1 MSGHSHWA
9 TIKHK
14 KGAIDAKRGKLFSK
28 LSRAIII
35 AARHG
40 GGDPE
45 TNLKLRYAI
54 DKARQVSMPKD
65 NIERAVKRGTGE
77 LEGLTFEEVTYEGYG
92 PGGVAILVE
101 VLTDNRN
108 RTTSEIRKI
117 FERSGGK
124 MGSAGCVAYLFERKG
139 LFSIDAQATDEDALL
154 SIALDAG
161 ADDLK
166 RAGSTFDVT
175 CDPSVFAQAEEWPD
189 TDRCRDQPSTQGAGG
204 RRCRHRPQGHA
215 PHGGAR
221 RPGRCPERLLQYQHF
236 GDVFSRLR
244 RVMIG
249 SLECIKWLA
258 RAWYVDPTEVCI
270 PRRACRFAAFDDLTV
285 PETVNAALPSGGR
298 KRSPLA
304 PSA

>member
-45 TNLKLRYAI
+45 MNLKLRYAI

-77 LEGLTFEEVTYEGYG
+77 VEGLTFEEVTYEGYG
-92 PGGVAILVE
+92 PGGVAILVD

-108 RTTSEIRKI
+108 RTASEIRKI

-124 MGSAGCVAYLFERKG
+124 MGSAGNVAFLFDRKG
-139 LFSIDAQATDEDALL
+139 IFSIDASAIDEDSLMGIVL
-154 SIALDAG
+154 EAG
-161 ADDLK
+161 AEDMK
-166 RAGSTFDVT
+166 RLGSTFEIT
-175 CDPSVFAQAEEWPD
+175 CDPGVFNQVHEALKKNGLSPQLAEVSQIAKVPVDAEAETGKKIMRLMESLD
-189 TDRCRDQPSTQGAGG
+189 DQ
-204 RRCRHRPQGHA
+204 
-215 PHGGAR
+215 
-221 RPGRCPERLLQYQHF
+221 E
-236 GDVFSRLR
+236 DVQNVYSN
-244 RVMIG
+244 VNISEEMV
-249 SLECIKWLA
+249 A
-258 RAWYVDPTEVCI
+258 EVGK
-270 PRRACRFAAFDDLTV
+270 
-285 PETVNAALPSGGR
+285 E
-298 KRSPLA
+298 
-304 PSA
+304 

>member
-45 TNLKLRYAI
+45 MNLKLRYAI

-65 NIERAVKRGTGE
+65 NIDRAVKRGTGDME
-77 LEGLTFEEVTYEGYG
+77 GMTLEEITYEGFG
-92 PGGVAILVE
+92 PSGVAMLVD

-117 FERSGGK
+117 FERTGGK
-124 MGSAGCVAYLFERKG
+124 MGSAGNVGYLFERKG
-139 LFSIDAQATDEDALL
+139 LFSVDAASTDEDTLMG
-154 SIALDAG
+154 IALDAG

-166 RAGSTFDVT
+166 HSGTTYDIT
-175 CDPSVFAQAEEWPD
+175 CDPTVFNQVQEALKKHNLTPVVAEI
-189 TDRCRDQPSTQGAGG
+189 TQLPKAPVDVDAEAGKKVL
-204 RRCRHRPQGHA
+204 HLMEA
-215 PHGGAR
+215 
-221 RPGRCPERLLQYQHF
+221 LDDND
-236 GDVFSRLR
+236 DVQNVYSNMNISEAM
-244 RVMIG
+244 V
-249 SLECIKWLA
+249 A
-258 RAWYVDPTEVCI
+258 EVGK
-270 PRRACRFAAFDDLTV
+270 D
-285 PETVNAALPSGGR
+285 
-298 KRSPLA
+298 
-304 PSA
+304 

>member
-54 DKARQVSMPKD
+54 DKARGVSMPKD

-77 LEGLTFEEVTYEGYG
+77 MEGLVFEEILYEGYG
-92 PGGVAILVE
+92 PGGVAMLVDI
-101 VLTDNRN
+101 LTDNRN
-108 RTTSEIRKI
+108 RTASEIRKI

-124 MGSAGCVAYLFERKG
+124 MGSAGCVGYLFERKG
-139 LFSIDAQATDEDALL
+139 TFSIDASTTDEDTLMG
-154 SIALDAG
+154 IALDAG

-166 RAGSTFDVT
+166 RSGSTFDIT
-175 CDPSVFAQAEEWPD
+175 CDPTVFAQVQEALQKNGLATVVAEISQVPK
-189 TDRCRDQPSTQGAGG
+189 
-204 RRCRHRPQGHA
+204 A
-215 PHGGAR
+215 PV
-221 RPGRCPERLLQYQHF
+221 EV
-236 GDVFSRLR
+236 DVD
-244 RVMIG
+244 M
-249 SLECIKWLA
+249 
-258 RAWYVDPTEVCI
+258 
-270 PRRACRFAAFDDLTV
+270 
-285 PETVNAALPSGGR
+285 GR
-298 KRSPLA
+298 KVIRLMEALDDQDDVQNVYSNVNISEA
-304 PSA
+304 MVAEVE

>member
-14 KGAIDAKRGKLFSK
+14 KGATDAKRGKLFSK

-54 DKARQVSMPKD
+54 DKAREVSMPKD

-77 LEGLTFEEVTYEGYG
+77 VEGLVFEEITYEGYG
-92 PGGVAILVE
+92 PGGAAILVE

-108 RTTSEIRKI
+108 RTASEVRKI
-117 FERSGGK
+117 FERAGGK
-124 MGSAGCVAYLFERKG
+124 MGSAGSVGYLFERKG
-139 LFSIDAQATDEDALL
+139 LFSIDAKAIDEDTLM

-166 RAGSTFDVT
+166 RSGSAFEVT
-175 CDPSVFAQAEEWPD
+175 CDP
-189 TDRCRDQPSTQGAGG
+189 GA
-204 RRCRHRPQGHA
+204 
-215 PHGGAR
+215 
-221 RPGRCPERLLQYQHF
+221 
-236 GDVFSRLR
+236 FSQ
-244 RVMIG
+244 VQ
-249 SLECIKWLA
+249 
-258 RAWYVDPTEVCI
+258 
-270 PRRACRFAAFDDLTV
+270 
-285 PETVNAALPSGGR
+285 AALKKQGLNPAVAEISQVPRTPLDMDVETGR
-298 KRSPLA
+298 KLMRLMEALDDQDDVQNVYSNA
-304 PSA
+304 NISEEMVAGVE

>member
-65 NIERAVKRGTGE
+65 NIERAIKRGTGE
-77 LEGLTFEEVTYEGYG
+77 MEGLVFEEITYEGYG
-92 PGGVAILVE
+92 PGGVAILVD

-108 RTTSEIRKI
+108 RTASEIRKI

-124 MGSAGCVAYLFERKG
+124 MGSAGSVGYLFERKG
-139 LFSIDAQATDEDALL
+139 VFSIDAKATNEDTLMA
-154 SIALDAG
+154 IALDAG

-166 RAGSTFDVT
+166 PSGSTFDIT
-175 CDPSVFAQAEEWPD
+175 CDPGIFSQVQEALQKNNLTPLVAEISQVPKAPVDLDAETGKKVMRLMD
-189 TDRCRDQPSTQGAGG
+189 ALDDQDDVQNVYSNVNISEEMVAGV
-204 RRCRHRPQGHA
+204 
-215 PHGGAR
+215 
-221 RPGRCPERLLQYQHF
+221 E
-236 GDVFSRLR
+236 
-244 RVMIG
+244 
-249 SLECIKWLA
+249 
-258 RAWYVDPTEVCI
+258 
-270 PRRACRFAAFDDLTV
+270 
-285 PETVNAALPSGGR
+285 
-298 KRSPLA
+298 
-304 PSA
+304 

>member
-45 TNLKLRYAI
+45 MNLKLRYAI

-65 NIERAVKRGTGE
+65 NIERAIKRGTGE
-77 LEGLTFEEVTYEGYG
+77 MEGLTFEEITYEGYG
-92 PGGVAILVE
+92 PGGVAMLVE

-108 RTTSEIRKI
+108 RTAGEIRKI

-124 MGSAGCVAYLFERKG
+124 MGSAGSVGYLFERKG
-139 LFSIDAQATDEDALL
+139 HFSIDANTIDEDRLTE
-154 SIALDAG
+154 IMLDAG

-166 RAGSTFDVT
+166 RSGSTFEIT
-175 CDPSVFAQAEEWPD
+175 CDPTAFSQVQEALQKNGLTPVMAEISQLPKAPVDVDTETGKKVLRLMEALDDHEDAQNVYSNVNISEEMV
-189 TDRCRDQPSTQGAGG
+189 AGM
-204 RRCRHRPQGHA
+204 
-215 PHGGAR
+215 
-221 RPGRCPERLLQYQHF
+221 
-236 GDVFSRLR
+236 S
-244 RVMIG
+244 
-249 SLECIKWLA
+249 
-258 RAWYVDPTEVCI
+258 
-270 PRRACRFAAFDDLTV
+270 
-285 PETVNAALPSGGR
+285 
-298 KRSPLA
+298 
-304 PSA
+304 

>member
-92 PGGVAILVE
+92 PGGVAVLVE

-108 RTTSEIRKI
+108 RTASEIRKI
-117 FERSGGK
+117 FERTGGK

-139 LFSIDAQATDEDALL
+139 LFSVDARATDEDTLL

-161 ADDLK
+161 ADDMR

-175 CDPSVFAQAEEWPD
+175 CDPA
-189 TDRCRDQPSTQGAGG
+189 
-204 RRCRHRPQGHA
+204 
-215 PHGGAR
+215 
-221 RPGRCPERLLQYQHF
+221 
-236 GDVFSRLR
+236 VFSQVQDALKKQGLTPT
-244 RVMIG
+244 VAEI
-249 SLECIKWLA
+249 SQVPKA
-258 RAWYVDPTEVCI
+258 PVDVD
-270 PRRACRFAAFDDLTV
+270 A
-285 PETVNAALPSGGR
+285 ETGR
-298 KRSPLA
+298 KVMRLMEALDDQDDVQNVYSNVNISEEMVA
-304 PSA
+304 GVE

>member
-45 TNLKLRYAI
+45 MNLKLRYAI

-77 LEGLTFEEVTYEGYG
+77 VEGLTFEEVTYEGYG

-101 VLTDNRN
+101 ILTDNRN
-108 RTTSEIRKI
+108 RTAGEIRKI

-124 MGSAGCVAYLFERKG
+124 LGSAGCVGYLFERKG
-139 LFSIDAQATDEDALL
+139 IFSIEASATDEDTLL
-154 SIALDAG
+154 GIALDAG

-166 RAGSTFDVT
+166 RSGTTFDIT
-175 CDPSVFAQAEEWPD
+175 CDPAVFNQVQEALTKNGLTPVVAEISQLPKAPVDVDAETGKKVLRLMEVLD
-189 TDRCRDQPSTQGAGG
+189 DQ
-204 RRCRHRPQGHA
+204 
-215 PHGGAR
+215 
-221 RPGRCPERLLQYQHF
+221 E
-236 GDVFSRLR
+236 DVQNVYSN
-244 RVMIG
+244 VTISEEMV
-249 SLECIKWLA
+249 A
-258 RAWYVDPTEVCI
+258 EV
-270 PRRACRFAAFDDLTV
+270 
-285 PETVNAALPSGGR
+285 G
-298 KRSPLA
+298 K
-304 PSA
+304 